1 MSILTSTW
9 HELVRR
15 RLLPVAILLLAAL
28 VAVPFLL
35 AKDPEPASPAPAA
48 QGEGAPGAPATA
60 PADAD
65 ATTAV
70 VSLVENG
77 ERTKRRRV
85 LGARKNPF
93 EPAPV
98 KPVKVKSATA
108 PSTVKGTSSPKQ
120 SGPEDKPT
128 GGSPVPSSG
137 GPSPIV
143 IPPATS
149 VPGEDT
155 APKRHEL
162 YSLVVRFG
170 DSTSDTLERMSLAR
184 LKPLP
189 DADAPALVYL
199 GVSDDK
205 KSAIFM
211 VDADVEAQGD
221 GECSPTP
228 SNCETIR
235 LREGETEFFDVL
247 DEKGQAT
254 EQYQLDLVKI
264 RRSTTASAAKAAA
277 ARAKASK
284 SGRSVLRAR
293 EAVTGPLRYR
303 YDAKSGTVRKIG
315 KRAYK
320 ALVARTARAIIGTA
334 GF

>member
-35 AKDPEPASPAPAA
+35 AKDPEPASPVPAA

-60 PADAD
+60 PVD
-65 ATTAV
+65 ATAAV
-70 VSLVENG
+70 VSLVQNG

-98 KPVKVKSATA
+98 KPIKVKSAKA
-108 PSTVKGTSSPKQ
+108 PSTVKAPASKLQ
-120 SGPEDKPT
+120 SGSEAKPT

-137 GPSPIV
+137 GPTPVIV
-143 IPPATS
+143 PPSTT
-149 VPGEDT
+149 VPGDDA

-170 DSTSDTLERMSLAR
+170 NSSSDSLERMSLAR

-189 DADAPALVYL
+189 DADAPALIYL
-199 GVSDDK
+199 GVADDK

-211 VDADVEAQGD
+211 VDSDVEAQGD
-221 GECSPTP
+221 GDCSPTP
-228 SNCETIR
+228 NNCETIR
-235 LREGETEFFDVL
+235 LREGETEFFDVID
-247 DEKGQAT
+247 DEGNPT
-254 EQYQLDLVKI
+254 DQYQLDLIKI
-264 RRSTTASAAKAAA
+264 RRSTTASASEAEA

-284 SGRSVLRAR
+284 AGRRALRAR
-293 EAVTGPLRYR
+293 QAAAGPLRYR

-320 ALVARTARAIIGTA
+320 ALMAKTARAAMGVA
-334 GF
+334 GGF